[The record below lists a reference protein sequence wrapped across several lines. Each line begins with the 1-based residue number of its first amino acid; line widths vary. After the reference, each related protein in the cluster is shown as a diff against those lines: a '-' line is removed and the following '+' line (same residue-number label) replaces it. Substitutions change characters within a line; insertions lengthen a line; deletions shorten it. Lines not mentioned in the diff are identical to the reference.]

1 MKVKSILLL
10 SIVIVLINGC
20 GVPEE
25 KYNKLKLEYNKLVS
39 ENTKLIK
46 DLDEC
51 RNGAVKL
58 IAKIEK
64 ANKDKKYTD
73 AVKNINILYE
83 KFPESSQN
91 KQYQKLL
98 KEIEKKKQEE
108 EAEEKLRLANLNNTG
123 IWSVKFYVDDFGEPT
138 KKGYIINTK
147 KIRGTF
153 SNTATQDSKLDVE
166 FVISGHPKRVSVEI
180 YLYEYAH
187 NNPVKV
193 SSRP

>member
-83 KFPESSQN
+83 KFHESSQN

-98 KEIEKKKQEE
+98 KELEKKILEEQQE
-108 EAEEKLRLANLNNTG
+108 L
-123 IWSVKFYVDDFGEPT
+123 
-138 KKGYIINTK
+138 KK
-147 KIRGTF
+147 R
-153 SNTATQDSKLDVE
+153 S
-166 FVISGHPKRVSVEI
+166 
-180 YLYEYAH
+180 
-187 NNPVKV
+187 
-193 SSRP
+193 